1 MKRWS
6 DEAWEAALPTFE
18 KILSHPFVGALAAG
32 TLPAERFRFYIRQD
46 ALYLDGYA
54 RRLAHVAA
62 RLPRKEQTEAFL
74 HFALDGIAVER
85 ALHAQFLAGERPTP
99 GEMSP
104 TCLLY
109 TSVLEA
115 QATAPVEVEAA
126 AVLPCFVVYQRVG
139 EAILARARAAE
150 NPDRADTPA
159 AEDPGAAEN
168 RPGPGHNGSTAAG
181 ANPNSGEQRP
191 IPLLENPYRAW
202 IETYADPA
210 FAASA
215 ELATRICDEL
225 AAAAGAETR
234 SRMTE
239 LFVRCTRMEWLFWES
254 AWNLENWKI

>member
-6 DEAWEAALPTFE
+6 DEAWEAALPTYE
-18 KILSHPFVGALAAG
+18 KMLRHPFVGALAAG
-32 TLPAERFRFYIRQD
+32 TLSADRFRFYIRQD

-85 ALHAQFLAGERPTP
+85 ALHAQFLAGDLPTVE
-99 GEMSP
+99 EMSP

-139 EAILARARAAE
+139 EAILARARAAAAPNAAPAPTAE
-150 NPDRADTPA
+150 TPEHTDT
-159 AEDPGAAEN
+159 
-168 RPGPGHNGSTAAG
+168 
-181 ANPNSGEQRP
+181 
-191 IPLLENPYRAW
+191 PLLENPYRAW

-210 FAASA
+210 FAASTERA
-215 ELATRICDEL
+215 VAICDEL